1 MTMSTPYV
9 CLGCRNRL
17 LVKASLYGRHE
28 IRSFSKSAT
37 KKQSTRAQTGFGA
50 YFEGRG
56 ALDGSGSNGGITGRY
71 SRRQL
76 NPEQLLEQVDKPEQR
91 RSGGDASNRHKNT
104 PDIRDGQR
112 RTASLH
118 PELLKQVD
126 AYVDRTSAK
135 DFRGAWSALQE
146 IGQWCAQRPIRHIQA
161 LYNSDRPFVSASL
174 WLLMQSVR
182 DWVKDLQKGD
192 VQTNA
197 ASPYQVMQVMHG
209 LNNTSAQLYSPALW
223 FLAHKISAVRFSDGG
238 EDSLAV
244 RQGREELVRLWR
256 LCMGGH
262 LTRQALGWRIN
273 EENRMQYASIA
284 TRDND
289 WSFLPPTSIF
299 TSWTADQRSPDM
311 FGSML
316 GILVPQ
322 SRQDALSDKGGH
334 RNDFTS
340 AAIVT
345 WDLLQTL
352 PPVLY
357 GGSPLYAPLATL
369 LGAIVKHASAP
380 RVPWLMLDTMKQSKS
395 PEIVEGYRAML
406 ARVNCEDLPAVMRQ
420 LKSTKVTK
428 DTQTPTPSSENN
440 QEDQESVEADHN
452 STADPK
458 LTFRH
463 YDRSP
468 ETLSFAFT
476 QIKRLSRA
484 REQQNSH
491 AVEQLKNDILNH
503 SKKFTM
509 LKDRLPLEVYEHL
522 MLAAL
527 SLRNAKLAI
536 EIWNILP
543 QLGYKPDLKTFT
555 VMLQGAQSMG
565 DVLGMEAFWQKM
577 RSAGFQPDAHAWS
590 VRILGLLRNRSRLNR
605 SAKTGIDALHQMGQE
620 WLVAAQAKESEDRML
635 KGKKQ
640 QPSQA
645 TSPTDLLRKYSGPID
660 GVARPT
666 VEIMNAAIAGLAI
679 VKPDEIPNVF
689 SWGRAFGIEP
699 DLTTYNALLSLS
711 MRRMQ
716 AEEAL
721 SILSQMQKRGI
732 VADSTTW
739 TVLLTALFESGFL
752 DRLDH
757 ADQEARTLA
766 FIDSLKNEEM
776 GLPGIDE
783 KAYALII
790 DRLIKKY
797 KNTPGAAAVY
807 SHMVRSGRQ
816 PTAHIYTILMTS
828 YFDRQPEPDFS
839 AIETLWSQIQD
850 QGKGFSGLVDT
861 VFFDRMIEGY
871 AKNHHLIGPKPME
884 DFLKH
889 ASTSGKQP
897 GWGALRRVAQAYAN
911 REQWNK
917 LRDLIDQVQIAQREN
932 SGRFMRKGE
941 DDFWKFVESTGILQ
955 GEDSNRG
962 TRSRGKQR
970 DSMLVRAAQNE
981 AHDAFATP

>member
-1 MTMSTPYV
+1 MSTPYV
-9 CLGCRNRL
+9 CVGCRKSL
-17 LVKASLYGRHE
+17 LARASLYARHE
-28 IRSFSKSAT
+28 IRSFSRGASSQQGARV
-37 KKQSTRAQTGFGA
+37 QPGFGA
-50 YFEGRG
+50 YFDGRG
-56 ALDGSGSNGGITGRY
+56 ALNGSDQGGSTGRY
-71 SRRQL
+71 SGRQL
-76 NPEQLLEQVDKPEQR
+76 NPEQLLEEVDKPEQR
-91 RSGGDASNRHKNT
+91 RSGGMASSSHQNT
-104 PDIRDGQR
+104 PHVRDRDGPR
-112 RTASLH
+112 PTASLH

-126 AYVDRTSAK
+126 AYIDRKLAN
-135 DFRGAWSALQE
+135 DIRGAWSALQE
-146 IGQWCAQRPIRHIQA
+146 MGKWCAQRPIRHIQA
-161 LYNSDRPFVSASL
+161 LYNSDRPFLSASL
-174 WLLMQSVR
+174 WLLLQSVR
-182 DWVKDLQKGD
+182 EWVKGLQQD
-192 VQTNA
+192 NVQTNV
-197 ASPYQVMQVMHG
+197 ASPCQVLQVMHG
-209 LNNTSAQLYSPALW
+209 LNNTGAQLYSPALW
-223 FLAHKISAVRFSDGG
+223 ILAHKISAVRFSEGG
-238 EDSLAV
+238 GDSLV
-244 RQGREELVRLWR
+244 IRQGREELVRMWR
-256 LCMGGH
+256 LCMGAH
-262 LTRQALGWRIN
+262 LTRQALGWRIT

-284 TRDND
+284 VRDND
-289 WSFLPPTSIF
+289 WSFLPPTSVF
-299 TSWTADQRSPDM
+299 TSWTADQRSRDM

-322 SRQDALSDKGGH
+322 SRQDAFSDKGGH

-340 AAIVT
+340 AAIAT

-380 RVPWLMLDTMKQSKS
+380 RVPGLMLDTMKNSKS
-395 PEIVEGYRAML
+395 PEVVEGYRAML

-420 LKSTKVTK
+420 LKTTKPTK
-428 DTQTPTPSSENN
+428 DTQMPTSSSGINHN
-440 QEDQESVEADHN
+440 VQESVEPDHN

-458 LTFRH
+458 LTSRH

-468 ETLSFAFT
+468 ETLSFAIT
-476 QIKRLSRA
+476 QIKRLGRA
-484 REQQNSH
+484 REQQNLH
-491 AVEQLKNDILNH
+491 AVEQLKNEILNH
-503 SKKFTM
+503 AKKFTT

-527 SLRNAKLAI
+527 SLRNAKLAV

-555 VMLQGAQSMG
+555 VMMQGAQTMG
-565 DVLGMEAFWQKM
+565 DVLGLEAFWQKM
-577 RSAGFQPDAHAWS
+577 RSAGFRPDDHAWT
-590 VRILGLLRNRSRLNR
+590 VRIFGLLRNRRRLNR
-605 SAKTGIDALHQMGQE
+605 SVKMGIDALHQMGQE
-620 WLVAAQAKESEDRML
+620 WLAAAQAKESQDRML

-640 QPSQA
+640 QPRQA
-645 TSPTDLLRKYSGPID
+645 TSPTDLLRKYSGPVD

-666 VEIMNAAIAGLAI
+666 VEIMNAAISGLAI
-679 VKPDEIPNVF
+679 SKPDEIPNVF

-699 DLTTYNALLSLS
+699 DLTTYNALLAQS

-721 SILSQMQKRGI
+721 GILRQMQKRGI

-739 TVLLTALFESGFL
+739 TVLLRALFGGDFL

-757 ADQEARTLA
+757 VDQEAKTIA
-766 FIDSLKNEEM
+766 FIDSLKEL

-783 KAYALII
+783 KAYAAII

-797 KNTPGAAAVY
+797 DNTPAAAAVY

-816 PTAHIYTILMTS
+816 PTAHIYTILMMS

-839 AIETLWSQIQD
+839 AIETLWRQIQD
-850 QGKGFSGLVDT
+850 QGRGFSGLVDT
-861 VFFDRMIEGY
+861 IFFDRMIEGY
-871 AKNHHLIGPKPME
+871 AKNHHLVGLKPME

-897 GWGALRRVAQAYAN
+897 GWGALGRVAQAYAD

-917 LRDLIDQVQIAQREN
+917 LRNLIDQVRIAQREN

-955 GEDSNRG
+955 GEGGSDG
-962 TRSRGKQR
+962 TRFRAKQR
-970 DSMLVRAAQNE
+970 DSVLVRAAQNE
-981 AHDAFATP
+981 VHDALAAS